1 LSTERLSAQSNGHV
15 TVARPRGDQT
25 WAPGLLTSVTDTVR
39 RGVDNPARTLAMLQ
53 VTAILVVG
61 VTTVARFHIFA
72 LVDELPHLAYVQEV
86 ADHARLPWLG
96 HSYVSWQ
103 ELAIER
109 HTYPR
114 PSSLNPRLIGFGGA
128 SYEAWQ
134 PPLYYVLASTAFD
147 IPHDYRHKIFAV
159 RAFDLLLLMATVA
172 ILARL
177 ARAVFKERWPV
188 PYCLALS
195 TLLWPGV
202 IVRTITISDAAL
214 ELPLV
219 SLYVLALWNATAMP
233 RIPSLLVAGALAGLC
248 ILTQLTLVCLVP
260 LLAVPIAALFRKRG
274 WRPTMGTTALTV
286 ALPTMFVAPWLAS
299 NLSRYGA
306 FTASATLEHMQEAF
320 EPGTRQYGV
329 GVVTSNLWRF
339 AQAALPQEWWP
350 EYRGTL
356 GVIAIALPC
365 MLTLACALAV
375 IGRPRSLR
383 SLAGILLAG
392 PMLLGFATLAAIVL
406 LAGWQSSFMPRFL
419 NPMLPL
425 FALFVAWSWMQLKT
439 DTRATLGLASV
450 STVATSSIW
459 VYMAG
464 AYYFT
469 NVGATFGIHAAS

>member
-1 LSTERLSAQSNGHV
+1 V
-15 TVARPRGDQT
+15 
-25 WAPGLLTSVTDTVR
+25 
-39 RGVDNPARTLAMLQ
+39 LQ
-53 VTAILVVG
+53 VAAILVLG

-86 ADHARLPWLG
+86 ADHTRLPWLG

-114 PSSLNPRLIGFGGA
+114 PISLNPRLIGFGGA

-159 RAFDLLLLMATVA
+159 RAFDLLLLLATVA

-177 ARAVFKERWPV
+177 ARAAFKERWPV

-202 IVRTITISDAAL
+202 IVRTITVSDAAL

-219 SLYVLALWNATAMP
+219 SLYVLGLWKATARP
-233 RIPSLLVAGALAGLC
+233 RIRSLLVAGALAGLC
-248 ILTQLTLVCLVP
+248 ILTHLTLVCLVP

-274 WRPTMGTTALTV
+274 WRPTMGATALTV

-306 FTASATLEHMQEAF
+306 LTASAPLEHMQEAF

-365 MLTLACALAV
+365 VLTLVGALAV
-375 IGRPRSLR
+375 IGRLRSLR
-383 SLAGILLAG
+383 SLAGILLSG

-425 FALFVAWSWMQLKT
+425 FALFVAWSWMRLKT
-439 DTRATLGLASV
+439 GTRAVLGLASV
-450 STVATSSIW
+450 STVATSAIW

-469 NVGATFGIHAAS
+469 NVGATFGIHAAP